1 MLKRG
6 DDYKRWCDPGLNHQV
21 HQQTLD
27 DGTLLEVQTRLSR
40 TGATQ
45 LFIGIYEVD
54 GACIHE
60 RVYDQRPGETTTR
73 ALLWKRASMGLGSSI
88 SESAGLRFTWA
99 TR

>member
-45 LFIGIYEVD
+45 LFIGIYEAD

-73 ALLWKRASMGLGSSI
+73 ALLWGLGRARRLAQEARKHGAWI
-88 SESAGLRFTWA
+88 INQ
-99 TR
+99 